1 MNENKSINSLKKQLV
16 AAVAMVL
23 VAAVALGSSTYAWFV
38 NNNKVTAAGMS
49 VNATAD
55 DSLLIKGDND
65 SDFGSVGTTNISQ
78 TSMKPATSSDGLKFA
93 RLGANVVV
101 KEKNNAAASWSGA
114 SGAFQTGDLVAVQDS
129 EATTYYETATYT
141 IKSITSAASIYVSNI
156 DVTDTKDIFKA
167 TRVSVTITD
176 STGAA
181 VTKVYNP
188 KGNANVDNQVGSG
201 ESLTLVSDT
210 SVYTATSN
218 AALWSLAA
226 DTEYTV
232 TIRVWFEGQD
242 VNCFTDNIE
251 TTGTGITVDFSKYT
265 A

>member
-1 MNENKSINSLKKQLV
+1 MSTKALKKQLM
-16 AAVAMVL
+16 AAIAMVL

-38 NNNKVTAAGMS
+38 NNNTVTATGMS

-55 DSLLIKGDND
+55 DSLLIKGEDG
-65 SDFGSVGTTNISQ
+65 SDFGSVGTTTISQ
-78 TSMKPATSSDGLKFA
+78 TDMKPATSSDGLKFA

-101 KEKNNAAASWSGA
+101 KEKNNATATWSGT
-114 SGAFQTGDLVAVQDS
+114 SGAFQAGDLVAVQDS

-141 IKSITSAASIYVSNI
+141 IKSITSAANIYVSNI
-156 DVTDTKDIFKA
+156 DVTDTKNIFKA

-176 STGAA
+176 STGSA
-181 VTKVYNP
+181 VTRVYNP
-188 KGNANVDNQVGSG
+188 QETANVGNQVGDG
-201 ESLTLVSDT
+201 NTLALVADT
-210 SVYTATSN
+210 GVYTGTTN
-218 AALWSLAA
+218 AAIWSLAA

>member
-1 MNENKSINSLKKQLV
+1 MNSKAIRKQLL

-38 NNNKVTAAGMS
+38 NNNTVTATGMS

-65 SDFGSVGTTNISQ
+65 SDFGSVGTTTISQ
-78 TSMKPATSSDGLKFA
+78 TSMKPTTSSDGVKFA
-93 RLGANVVV
+93 RLGADVVV
-101 KEKNNAAASWSGA
+101 KEKNDATATWSGA
-114 SGAFQTGDLVAVQDS
+114 SGAFQAGDLVAVQDS

-141 IKSITSAASIYVSNI
+141 IKSITSAASIYISNI

-176 STGAA
+176 STGSP

-188 KGNANVDNQVGSG
+188 QGTANVDNKVGNG
-201 ESLTLVSDT
+201 TTLALVDDT
-210 SVYTATSN
+210 SVYTATTN
-218 AALWSLAA
+218 AAIWSLEANQ
-226 DTEYTV
+226 EYTV

-242 VNCFTDNIE
+242 ENCFTDNIE